1 MLKWFRI
8 SLAVEVA
15 VLLVSGGAV
24 AWYLWHGGEV
34 SARMSAKSTRYA
46 RSHDEL
52 LSRQTLR
59 YTSDIHHPSTLQSE
73 NRVSLFGWL
82 VRLESLDFYFD
93 FEEATFMP
101 GISSSMT
108 PDAA

>member
-73 NRVSLFGWL
+73 NRVSLFCCAMDCTKKFFGAKTAS
-82 VRLESLDFYFD
+82 VTGSTCRR
-93 FEEATFMP
+93 A
-101 GISSSMT
+101 
-108 PDAA
+108 